1 MTDFTSLPVY
11 RHKEDIL
18 KALEENQV
26 IIVESPTGSGKTT
39 QIPLILKEAG
49 YDQRGIIGITQ
60 PRRIAAM
67 SISEFIK
74 KQLGI
79 EDNYCGYTMRF
90 ADTTDEST
98 RIKVMTDGILHQE
111 QKGDPYLSRYSV
123 IMVDDAHER
132 SLNIDFILGLL
143 KQIITKR
150 NDIKVIVSSATI
162 NTSAFSTFFNGAKII
177 SIDARIFP
185 INIIYMPPK
194 EKAKKNP
201 YTYDKKRR
209 YDIEEDTFLNQS
221 IYKIVKKQAEEHLGD
236 VLVFLSG
243 EADIKAAEA
252 MLKAKAGLARKL
264 QVYPLYGRL
273 SKEEQER
280 VFIPTE
286 EGKTKVVIATNI
298 AETSI
303 TIDGITCVIDSGEAK
318 VNFYN
323 QKDFTSSL
331 IPLPISKSSAHQ
343 RAGRAG
349 RTQSGTCYRLYSEE
363 SLKLRPEFTQEEIL
377 RSDLAEVAIR
387 MSDLGIF
394 DYESFPFITEPKK
407 SSLQSAEG
415 TLKFINA
422 IDEDRHLTP
431 IGEKMV
437 LFPLLPRHSRVIVE
451 AIMRYPDVLGEVI
464 QAVAFLSTKNPF
476 LRPEGR
482 EDAARNRQS
491 VFQDQIYGD
500 FVGYLKLYSQ
510 YKEISE
516 KGQKAEEKFCKNYFL
531 DLQTMNEILHITEQL
546 EEIVSRMGIPITK
559 GGSTGDYLTCLAAG
573 LLQYVCI
580 RDDAFSYHSLTAQ
593 SIYIHPGS
601 SWFRNLPRFI
611 LAGEIVQTSRMFA
624 RTVSPL
630 KAEYLDAID
639 PDLRIRLMYGKSKKE
654 IEKRKE
660 EKAKKSDEKKNELE
674 LFGRSYPYTG
684 AKKKDAIL
692 IPVEDI
698 PYLIKKAFERGKV
711 TRIKAEL
718 IQNGASTHRAMK
730 LKDIIQEGNLLK
742 IEKHP
747 AQYSG
752 EVYFQAED
760 KDELILDLLD
770 KVFTLQ
776 LKGKTLYFMGFSGG
790 GKRYAFRSFPSL
802 TSVIDTTYFTL
813 TELRNT
819 TKSSAVRGKIDEIIR
834 KVDETEDFRSE
845 GV

>member
-60 PRRIAAM
+60 PRRIAAL

-98 RIKVMTDGILHQE
+98 RIKVMTDGILLQE
-111 QKGDPYLSRYSV
+111 LKGDPYLSRYSV
-123 IMVDDAHER
+123 IMVDEAHER

-150 NDIKVIVSSATI
+150 SDIKVIVSSATI
-162 NTSAFSTFFNGAKII
+162 NTSVFSTFFGGAKII

-185 INIIYMPPK
+185 IDTIYMPPK
-194 EKAKKNP
+194 EKTKKGP
-201 YTYDKKRR
+201 YNYKKKP
-209 YDIEEDTFLNQS
+209 YEEEDTFINQS
-221 IYKIVKKQAEEHLGD
+221 IYKIVKKQADEHLGD

-252 MLKAKAGLARKL
+252 MLRNKAGLAKKL

-280 VFIPTE
+280 VFTPTE

-331 IPLPISKSSAHQ
+331 VPLPISKSSAHQ

-387 MSDLGIF
+387 MSDLGIY

-407 SSLQSAEG
+407 SSLQSAEV

-422 IDEDRHLTP
+422 IDENRHLTP

-482 EDAARNRQS
+482 EDVARNRQS
-491 VFQDQIYGD
+491 IFQDPVYGD
-500 FVGYLKLYSQ
+500 FVGYLKLYNQ
-510 YKEISE
+510 YKDVSE

-546 EEIVSRMGIPITK
+546 EDIVSRMGIPITK

-601 SWFRNLPRFI
+601 SWFKNLPRFI

-639 PDLRIRLMYGKSKKE
+639 PDLRIRLMYGKSRKE

-660 EKAKKSDEKKNELE
+660 EKTKKEEKSKSGVE
-674 LFGRSYPYTG
+674 LFGKSYPYTG

-718 IQNGASTHRAMK
+718 MQSGASTHRAMK
-730 LKDIIQEGNLLK
+730 LKDIIQEGSLLK
-742 IEKHP
+742 IEKQP
-747 AQYSG
+747 LKYSG
-752 EVYFQAED
+752 ETTFQQED
-760 KDELILDLLD
+760 KEELILSILD
-770 KVFTLQ
+770 RLFTLQ
-776 LKGKTLYFMGFSGG
+776 VKGKTLYFMGLSGG
-790 GKRYAFRSFPSL
+790 GKRYSFRGFPSL
-802 TSVIDTTYFTL
+802 TSVIDTTYYTL
-813 TELRNT
+813 TELRNNIRST
-819 TKSSAVRGKIDEIIR
+819 SVKSKIDEIIR
-834 KVDETEDFRSE
+834 SIDDTEDFGNESI
-845 GV
+845 